1 MVEPYDVECAN
12 SSTCRSQLF
21 LKPCFSSS
29 TGPKKFDYKFSELLK
44 KYFVKIT
51 IARLVVISPKG
62 GKLGLDEHNMSIL
75 GTFRNGRALTITPKC
90 FSRE

>member
-1 MVEPYDVECAN
+1 MLQSGHWRVECAN
-12 SSTCRSQLF
+12 SSTCRSQLL

-51 IARLVVISPKG
+51 TAKLVVISPKG
-62 GKLGLDEHNMSIL
+62 GEKLGLDEHNMSIL
-75 GTFRNGRALTITPKC
+75 GTFRNGRALRQT
-90 FSRE
+90 